1 MLLRS
6 DTCHGAEGKL
16 KEQVKSSV
24 PNNSQRLIFFL
35 KAAELCSVKMF
46 WVKNTLNCRK
56 YLKNQEGVLVFY

>member
-1 MLLRS
+1 MTRVMGLKASSKNRLRAQFQTILR
-6 DTCHGAEGKL
+6 DW
-16 KEQVKSSV
+16 
-24 PNNSQRLIFFL
+24 FFL